1 MANRK
6 GKGRSART
14 SSAGSKNPTPPPPDA
29 KTPSNK
35 RPKRSRPKRA
45 KGRRP
50 TSIPPN
56 WFTRADLPPKDG
68 ELSLKL
74 PTDYVV
80 CMNGLAR
87 LHGRTL
93 LQTFKA
99 TLWSYLKLTRADQR
113 RAMNLEPAMP
123 AQEIA
128 AWGGVHSDGRLL
140 PWSCRDHEQALEI
153 LNDDNRL
160 VRVVIRHLPAEPGI
174 KPRGWK
180 E

>member
-1 MANRK
+1 MAKAQRK
-6 GKGRSART
+6 GVSARP
-14 SSAGSKNPTPPPPDA
+14 SSTAS
-29 KTPSNK
+29 KTPATPARRSRSRRVKK
-35 RPKRSRPKRA
+35 RPP
-45 KGRRP
+45 
-50 TSIPPN
+50 SIPPN

-113 RAMNLEPAMP
+113 KAMNLEPAMP
-123 AQEIA
+123 TQEIA
-128 AWGGVHSDGRLL
+128 AWGGVHADGRLL
-140 PWSCRDHEQALEI
+140 PWSCRDHSQALEI
-153 LNDDNRL
+153 LEDDNRL
-160 VRVVIRHLPAEPGI
+160 VRVVIRHLPTEPGI

>member
-14 SSAGSKNPTPPPPDA
+14 SSAGSKTSAPPPARPKPA
-29 KTPSNK
+29 SSK
-35 RPKRSRPKRA
+35 RPKRSRPKRS
-45 KGRRP
+45 KRP

-93 LQTFKA
+93 VQTFKA

-113 RAMNLEPAMP
+113 RAMHLEPAMP

-128 AWGGVHSDGRLL
+128 AWGGVHPDGRLL
-140 PWSCRDHEQALEI
+140 PWSCRDREQALDVV
-153 LNDDNRL
+153 NDDNRL
-160 VRVVIRHLPAEPGI
+160 VRVVIRHLPTEPGI
-174 KPRGWK
+174 KPHGWK